1 MANESESDLLAALRS
16 TPEVPPTPSAELM
29 KTLFAISNQLD
40 DIKLK
45 LDIANETSL
54 ELLEE
59 AKRGS
64 RSDFAGQ
71 ARLIRNKPPTSFR
84 RL

>member
-1 MANESESDLLAALRS
+1 MNHEDDLLAALRS

-29 KTLFAISNQLD
+29 KALLLLSNQLD

-59 AKRGS
+59 AKRGAC
-64 RSDFAGQ
+64 SDSDVQ
-71 ARLIRNKPPTSFR
+71 ARRYRNKPPTSLR